1 MSHDLDDT
9 IAAIA
14 SAPGG
19 AMRGILRVSGP
30 SVLTCVRQCFEEH
43 DRACWNEIHVP
54 TAIPGTLAAASPIGR
69 IPCDLYF
76 WPTRRSY
83 TGQPTAE
90 LHTIGSAPLLDAA
103 LRAVCAAGARLA
115 EPGEF
120 TMRAFLAG
128 RLDLTQAEAVL
139 GVIDAGSRAELDA
152 ALAQLAGGLA
162 SPLSKLREQL
172 LDLLA
177 HLEAGLDFV
186 DEDIQFIS
194 AEQLDRQLCEAAS
207 QIQSIAGQMES
218 RGETTGDVRVVL
230 VGWPNVG
237 KSSLLNALAG
247 DSAALVS
254 HIAGTTRDYL
264 CKRAKLQGLNC
275 LLIDTAGVEPEQSA
289 DTIAA
294 AAQTMTAEQS
304 RQAHLQLLCLD
315 STRPLNDWER
325 RQLASESA
333 RSRLLVLTKADE
345 SPAIDADVVVI
356 ATSSKTGA
364 GLDELARAI
373 RQRVAASTLHES
385 NVVAGTAVRCRE
397 SLGQAAESL
406 LRARAIVTS
415 GAGEE
420 LVAAE
425 VRVALNELG
434 KVVGAVYTDDVLDRI
449 FSRFCIGK

>member
-1 MSHDLDDT
+1 MAYDLDDT
-9 IAAIA
+9 ITAIA

-19 AMRGILRVSGP
+19 ALRGILRVSGP
-30 SVLTCVRQCFEEH
+30 NVLACVQKCFAAIESVCWDEVR
-43 DRACWNEIHVP
+43 VP
-54 TAIPGTLAAASPIGR
+54 TAISGTLTAAPPIGR
-69 IPCDLYF
+69 LPCDLYL

-90 LHTIGSAPLLDAA
+90 LHTIGSPPLLDAA
-103 LRAVCAAGARLA
+103 LHAVCAAGARLA

-139 GVIDAGSRAELDA
+139 GVIDAGNRAELDV

-162 SPLSKLREQL
+162 SPLHKLREQL

-186 DEDIQFIS
+186 DEDIQFITG
-194 AEQLDRQLCEAAS
+194 EQLDRQLRGAAT
-207 QIQSIAGQMES
+207 QIENIAEQMQS
-218 RGETTGDVRVVL
+218 RGETAGDVRVVL
-230 VGWPNVG
+230 MGWPNVG

-247 DSAALVS
+247 DNTALVS

-275 LLIDTAGVEPEQSA
+275 ILIDTAGIEPAHSV
-289 DTIAA
+289 DRIAA
-294 AAQTMTAEQS
+294 AAQAMTAEQS
-304 RQAHLQLLCLD
+304 RQAHIQLLCLD

-325 RQLASESA
+325 RQLVCESA
-333 RSRLLVLTKADE
+333 PNRLLVLTKSDE
-345 SPAIDADVVVI
+345 SPAIDVDVTAI

-364 GLDELARAI
+364 GLEDLARAI
-373 RQRVAASTLHES
+373 RQCVATSALHES

-397 SLGQAAESL
+397 SLQQAAESL
-406 LRARAIVTS
+406 HRARNIVAC

-420 LVAAE
+420 LVASE
-425 VRVALNELG
+425 IRVALSELG